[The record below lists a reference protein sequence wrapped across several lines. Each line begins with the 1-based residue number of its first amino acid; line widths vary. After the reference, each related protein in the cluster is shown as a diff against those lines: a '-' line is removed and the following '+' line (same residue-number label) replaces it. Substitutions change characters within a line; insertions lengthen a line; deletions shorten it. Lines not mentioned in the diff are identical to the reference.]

1 MEVDEKEIGIEERI
15 MARVIRIEK
24 EKWRIV
30 GVYVNRDL
38 ERKLGLLKDRI

>member
-1 MEVDEKEIGIEERI
+1 

-24 EKWRIV
+24 EKWREYMGGSIV

-38 ERKLGLLKDRI
+38 ERKLGLLKD